1 MNNKEIKD
9 TERNDQYEGTKR
21 GAMETC
27 AIKVSVLIPY
37 RKGEKWGFYD
47 VSFTSYRKPRL
58 THLWANQ
65 HGRFRRIDTRRGT
78 ILHLRRSHT
87 QLLPQ
92 EIADMLPPLYA
103 MENTPESDH
112 VIYVKFFDPRSQW
125 TWYAC
130 EYDPKERLCFGYVVG
145 YEKEWG
151 YFSLDELESLK
162 MADGITPRIELDLQ
176 FTPGLFKNLDI

>member
-1 MNNKEIKD
+1 MKKRGIKD
-9 TERNDQYEGTKR
+9 EERNDEC
-21 GAMETC
+21 GAKGASE
-27 AIKVSVLIPY
+27 IEISVLVPY

-47 VSFTSYRKPRL
+47 LCCTCYRKPRL

-65 HGRFRRIDTRRGT
+65 RGHLPKTDTRGGAM
-78 ILHLRRSHT
+78 LHPRSSHV
-87 QLLPQ
+87 QLLPR

-103 MENTPESDH
+103 MESTPESDH

-151 YFSLDELESLK
+151 YFSLDEFESLK
-162 MADGITPRIELDLQ
+162 MPDGITSRIERDLQ
-176 FTPGLFKNLDI
+176 FTPILFKNLHI